1 MAIQSL
7 REINAYNLRTF
18 KRHYVSEISGS
29 LGDLGTFLPI
39 AIALAVNGT
48 VSLASTLIFSGIFN
62 ILTGVFFGIPLPVQ
76 PMKAIAAVAI
86 ARSFSNGTIAAA
98 GIFVGACILVFSLTG
113 ILHWLAGVIPI
124 PVIKGIQVG
133 AGLSLI
139 IAASSSMLH
148 PLGWISPSWA
158 DNRIWAVA
166 AFVALLLTNI
176 YRRVPYALGVLVLGL
191 VFAIIRTTLAG
202 HMPSFE
208 VWHPFTLVPN
218 PLEWRVGAVDAGIGQ
233 IPLTTLNSIV
243 AVVHLAN
250 DLLPN
255 VRTPSITHVGLS
267 VAGMN
272 MIGCWF
278 GAMPVCHGSGGLA
291 AQYRFGARS
300 GASVIFLGLLKLLI
314 GFLFGETLVDL
325 LKQFPAALLGV
336 MVIAAGAELL
346 SVGESLNTSGARDLS
361 QADAGLLSNME
372 QHIGPL
378 LTDEERS
385 RRWTVMMVTVG
396 LLVGFKNDA
405 IGFIAGMLC
414 HWSYDIPKWGR
425 RRVAAG

>member
-7 REINAYNLRTF
+7 REINAHNLRTF

-39 AIALAVNGT
+39 AIALAANGT

-98 GIFVGACILVFSLTG
+98 GIFVGACILVFSLT
-113 ILHWLAGVIPI
+113 
-124 PVIKGIQVG
+124 VIKGIQVG

-139 IAASSSMLH
+139 IAACSSMLH

-176 YRRVPYALGVLVLGL
+176 YRRVPYALAVLVLGL
-191 VFAIIRTTLAG
+191 VFAIIRTVLAG

-208 VWHPFTLVPN
+208 VWHPFALVPT

-250 DLLPN
+250 DLLPD

-272 MIGCWF
+272 LIGCWF

-300 GASVIFLGLLKLLI
+300 GASVIFLGLLKLII
-314 GFLFGETLVDL
+314 GFFFGETLVDL
-325 LKQFPAALLGV
+325 LKRFPAALLGV
-336 MVIAAGAELL
+336 MVVAAGAELL
-346 SVGESLNTSGARDLS
+346 SVGESLNTTGARDLN
-361 QADAGLLSNME
+361 QAGAGLLSNVE
-372 QHIGPL
+372 HIGPV

-414 HWSYDIPKWGR
+414 HWSYDIPKWWEKARSRWSEGR
-425 RRVAAG
+425 LRLRD